1 MKSPAPAVVAIRRPT
16 VRNAAATVAL
26 ALAASLHPS
35 MAKAQTAT
43 GGTNEDTSRLE
54 EVVITATP
62 LRRAALATAQPVA
75 VLRGDD
81 LVTAITSS
89 LGETLADQPGMSAT
103 SFGPIA
109 SRPIVRGQGGLRV
122 QTYVDG
128 ADTLDVGALSD
139 DHAVTVEPLLAEQIE
154 IVRGPAALLFGSSA
168 AAGAVN
174 VITGRLPL
182 ARPDAPMGGELQA
195 RGDTAANGRGIAAR
209 ISGSSGDHL
218 QYTADLHHVRAGDLR
233 IPGGRLD
240 NSAGETRGGNIGLGW
255 VGERGSLAIA
265 INELRSAYGLPGG
278 HDHAESAETTVP
290 EDPGHED
297 HEDVTLSLDQRR
309 IDLAGEWRLGGFADA
324 IRLRV
329 ARNDYR
335 HRELEGEAIGTFY
348 GQLGTEARLSI
359 DRDERWT
366 IGAQWREVDF
376 NADGE
381 EAFLPTSRT
390 RNLGAFAF
398 GELKLGTL
406 TLEAGARLERQDID
420 VVKPAPLAPAKPPR
434 SHAGDTKNISLGL
447 LWPVTAPW
455 TATLQLTSSER
466 HPTATELFAFGP
478 HIAAQRFEIGDESLR
493 VERGL
498 TADLVLRRQAASGW
512 TGSIGAFVSDYGRFI
527 TALPGGAALP
537 AEALAEG
544 LRAVRFTAVDARFS
558 GIELDWRHD
567 QLLHTAAGIV
577 GLRVFGDLVRAR
589 DAAGEPLPQI
599 PPRRLGVE
607 TSLVRNPLRLSL
619 QTVWNDAQ
627 RDVAAGETTTAGFTA
642 VDLEIAYRWRT
653 GGADMLWFARGANL
667 LDEQMR
673 RHASPLK
680 DVAPLAARHIV
691 VGMQVG
697 F

>member
-1 MKSPAPAVVAIRRPT
+1 MAMAQATTGDVDE
-16 VRNAAATVAL
+16 NAT
-26 ALAASLHPS
+26 
-35 MAKAQTAT
+35 
-43 GGTNEDTSRLE
+43 RLE
-54 EVVITATP
+54 EVIITATP

-75 VLRGDD
+75 VLSGDD

-89 LGETLADQPGMSAT
+89 LGETLANQPGMSAT

-139 DHAVTVEPLLAEQIE
+139 DHAVTVEPLLAERIE
-154 IVRGPAALLFGSSA
+154 IIRGPAALLFGSSA

-174 VITGRLPL
+174 VITSRLPL
-182 ARPDAPMGGELQA
+182 ARPDAPMVGELQA
-195 RGDTAANGRGIAAR
+195 RGDTAANVRGIAAR

-218 QYTADLHHVRAGDLR
+218 QYTADLHHVRGGDLR
-233 IPGGRLD
+233 IPDGRLD

-278 HDHAESAETTVP
+278 HDHADSAETTVP
-290 EDPGHED
+290 GDPEHQDHGHED

-309 IDLAGEWRLGGFADA
+309 IDLAGEWRLNGFADA

-335 HRELEGEAIGTFY
+335 HRELEGEAIGTVY
-348 GQLGTEARLSI
+348 DQLGTEARLSI

-376 NADGE
+376 DADGE

-398 GELKLGTL
+398 GELKLGTV

-420 VVKPAPLAPAKPPR
+420 IAKPAPLAPAKPPR

-447 LWPVTAPW
+447 LWPVAAPW

-478 HIAAQRFEIGDESLR
+478 HIAARRFEIGDESLR

-498 TADLVLRRQAASGW
+498 TADLALRRQAASGW
-512 TGSIGAFVSDYGRFI
+512 TGSIGAFVADYDRFI
-527 TALPGGAALP
+527 AALPSTSALP
-537 AEALAEG
+537 AEAVEAD
-544 LRAVRFTAVDARFS
+544 LRVVRFTAVDARFS
-558 GIELDWRHD
+558 GIEFEWGHD
-567 QLLHTAAGIV
+567 QLLRTAAGTL
-577 GLRVFGDLVRAR
+577 GLRVFGDMVRAR
-589 DAAGEPLPQI
+589 DAAGDPLPQI
-599 PPRRLGVE
+599 PPRRLGFEASV
-607 TSLVRNPLRLSL
+607 VRGPLGLRLD
-619 QTVWNDAQ
+619 TVWNDAQ
-627 RDVAAGETTTAGFTA
+627 KDVAKDETTTPGFTA
-642 VDLEIAYRWRT
+642 VDIEIAYRWRT

-680 DVAPLAARHIV
+680 DVAPLAARHII